1 MSILCQGDTH
11 VFQLNSPTCDCGLW
25 GAFASQSANPSIGS
39 GPGPYPLYYPHGP
52 NNTTTTPPTAG
63 EAPPVSLVAFKAAQD
78 AGATWL
84 SADGLRAYRD
94 DRGNPEVAYW
104 DESAANWGSWWG
116 CEQVAA
122 DAVKM

>member
-1 MSILCQGDTH
+1 MILCAGDTH
-11 VFQLNSPTCDCGLW
+11 VFQLNSLTCDCGAW
-25 GAFASQSANPSIGS
+25 GATAQPAN
-39 GPGPYPLYYPHGP
+39 PYPLYYPHGP

-116 CEQVAA
+116 CEQLAA